1 MMGFMNVYLEI
12 DDDLNH
18 EVFCNIVIPFFE
30 SIPSSNYN

>member
-18 EVFCNIVIPFFE
+18 EVFCNISQSFFWKY
-30 SIPSSNYN
+30 SFQ